1 MSAFQSWLN
10 QLEYE
15 KLLELL
21 ITVAAALVCITLHE
35 VSHGYAAYR
44 LGDPTAKNAGRLSLN
59 PIRHMDWFGLLSMAL
74 LGFGWAKPVPID
86 PGNFKHFRRDTA
98 LTALAGPVAN
108 VLITA
113 VALTCYSGL
122 AGLSYDLG
130 QPQWLRYAAQFFLYT
145 ATLSASLAVFNL
157 IPVPPLDGS
166 KVLFALLP
174 SKSYAWLLRYER
186 YGFFLMA
193 VLLFVGVLD
202 GPLVFLRQ
210 GLLNLLWPA
219 CSWPLRLLTHS
230 M

>member
-15 KLLELL
+15 KLLRLL
-21 ITVAAALVCITLHE
+21 LTVVAALVCITLHE
-35 VSHGYAAYR
+35 VSHGYAALR

-59 PIRHMDWFGLLSMAL
+59 PIRHMDWVGLLSMAL

-86 PGNFKHFRRDTA
+86 PRNFKHFRRDTA
-98 LTALAGPVAN
+98 LTALAGPVSN
-108 VLITA
+108 VLIAA

-122 AGLSYDLG
+122 AGLAYDPG
-130 QPQWLRYAAQFFLYT
+130 QSWWAWYLAQFFLYT
-145 ATLSASLAVFNL
+145 ATLSANLAVFNL

-174 SKSYAWLLRYER
+174 SKSYAWLLQYER

-193 VLLFVGVLD
+193 VLLFLGVLN
-202 GPLVFLRQ
+202 GPLAFLRQ
-210 GLLNLLWPA
+210 GLLNLLWPV
-219 CSWPLRLLTHS
+219 CSWPLKLLAHV
-230 M
+230 